1 MCVCVSNAKLVLY
14 AMMKIYALEKEHA
27 VVYFKL
33 KPVSERGF
41 FWGHS
46 KQLLLFCLGSQNWR
60 SVREQLGAS
69 SRQDLIYKEG
79 HGKRK

>member
-1 MCVCVSNAKLVLY
+1 
-14 AMMKIYALEKEHA
+14 MMKIYALKKEHA

-33 KPVSERGF
+33 KPVFERGF

-46 KQLLLFCLGSQNWR
+46 KQLLLSLGSQNWR
-60 SVREQLGAS
+60 CVREQLGAS
-69 SRQDLIYKEG
+69 LRQDPFYKEG